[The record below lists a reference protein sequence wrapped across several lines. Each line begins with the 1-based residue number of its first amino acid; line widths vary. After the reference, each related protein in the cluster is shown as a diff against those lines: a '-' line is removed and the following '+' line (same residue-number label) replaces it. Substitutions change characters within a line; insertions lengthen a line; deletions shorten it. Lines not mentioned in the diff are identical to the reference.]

1 MKNNRI
7 SLNEIKLKAQEIFL
21 SNPFNERAKKVFLE
35 ACLKELVKED
45 DSFNLFGA
53 PLDGGED
60 DFRKKISGS
69 YVQEQRNVVDPSFG
83 MKAAMCLG
91 EATELQK
98 YMLKFIE
105 DMGYGNAEDSIID
118 PDAFYDPY
126 TREKGQIDTGQPGTE
141 EKIGARQSKYD
152 GVLKDLWKAKFQGSK
167 SIEKTTPIAIATD
180 LTKAY
185 WVPFNRSKMAN
196 AISSNSLKGT
206 IRPEGA
212 GEMEFLARMYYS
224 ASKGLNETL
233 SIASSIKMA
242 PGVTREMAEEQESF
256 LLNLGDGALKG
267 KIADRCKAILEVYLI
282 LVAEKVLQ
290 PVLEFENVQE
300 YAYEGVQHALR
311 KLVGVSDQVENVSS
325 YDFEYANIGAWAY
338 AVVRNY
344 AIDQLKGFTDYKFD
358 NKKAAEFA
366 YGLPYPV
373 DVVSKVDPDNAVGQ
387 FVKSYTKEDKITGK
401 SYNVFVYDDKLKF
414 IQDLQKAN
422 GFEYDVDDSTEDSDD
437 STEDSDDSSKKRG
450 RKTIYEK
457 NNPLY
462 YENLTTSFRSNFMT
476 SSKKYLPPKEETT
489 EMITPM
495 EQKQTLQLINNVKGE
510 LNTIAKEIIEKVAP
524 APKFDKKG
532 KEIKD
537 PNFDKMKYGQDQV
550 ISFIQFN
557 SDLAVKIVERLF
569 VYGIYKFIETETIK
583 EKRKIKRD
591 LQSGKIKEKPSTIG
605 QYEWMTLPEKH
616 LDDFIKSLE
625 ENEFMGQGLPS
636 EVTNR
641 LGKNKLDIKKFVQLI
656 RKVILGSGTE
666 GPELERLFKT
676 GKENSEE
683 FRKLVSSKGFLLQ
696 NPSYLKRIYSLLRQL
711 PAGSEYGTEASAK
724 LDENIT
730 SIHSLIN
737 ELKSEF
743 KSYKK
748 QLFNKNTI

>member
-1 MKNNRI
+1 MAILNNNKI
-7 SLNEIKLKAQEIFL
+7 SLNEIRLKAQEIFL
-21 SNPFNERAKKVFLE
+21 TNPFNAKAKKVFLE

-45 DSFNLFGA
+45 DSFDLFGA

-91 EATELQK
+91 EATELQN

-105 DMGYGNAEDSIID
+105 DMGYGNTDNSVLD
-118 PDAFYDPY
+118 PDTFYDPY

-185 WVPFNRSKMAN
+185 WVPFNRSKLAN

-206 IRPEGA
+206 ISPEGA

-256 LLNLGDGALKG
+256 LLNLGDGALKS

-290 PVLEFENVQE
+290 PVLKFENVQE

-311 KLVGVSDQVENVSS
+311 KLVGVSDQVENVSN
-325 YDFEYANIGAWAY
+325 YDFDYANIGAWAY
-338 AVVRNY
+338 TVVRNY
-344 AIDQLKGFTDYKFD
+344 AIDQLKGFTDLKFD
-358 NKKAAEFA
+358 NSRAAEFA
-366 YGLPYPV
+366 YGLSYPV
-373 DVVSKVDPDNAVGQ
+373 EVTSKIEPDNAVGQ
-387 FVKSYTKEDKITGK
+387 YVKSYKKQDKTTGEL
-401 SYNVFVYDDKLKF
+401 SYVYIYDDKIKF
-414 IQDLQKAN
+414 IQDLQRAN
-422 GFEYDVDDSTEDSDD
+422 GFEYDI
-437 STEDSDDSSKKRG
+437 DDSSDRKG
-450 RKTIYEK
+450 RKRIYQK

-462 YENLTTSFRSNFMT
+462 FKNLSTAFRSNFMT
-476 SSKKYLPPKEETT
+476 SSKQYLPTEEETT

-495 EQKQTLQLINNVKGE
+495 EKKEALQLTTKLVNNIKGE
-510 LNTIAKEIIEKVAP
+510 LNTIAKDIINKVV
-524 APKFDKKG
+524 
-532 KEIKD
+532 KD
-537 PNFDKMKYGQDQV
+537 PNSEKYGQNK
-550 ISFIQFN
+550 IKSFMSFN
-557 SDLAVKIVERLF
+557 SDLSAEIIQRMF
-569 VYGIYKFIETETIK
+569 VYGIYKFVETETIK

-591 LQSGKIKEKPSTIG
+591 LQSGKTKEKSSPKG
-605 QYEWMTLPEKH
+605 QYEWMTKPEEY

-625 ENEFMGQGLPS
+625 ENDYMGQGLPS
-636 EVTNR
+636 EVTNKQ
-641 LGKNKLDIKKFVQLI
+641 GKKTIDIKEFVQLI

-666 GPELERLFKT
+666 GPELERLFKA

-696 NPSYLKRIYSLLRQL
+696 NPSYIKRIYSLLRQL
-711 PAGSEYGTEASAK
+711 PAGSEYGTESSAK